1 MATQGGQ
8 TGKIVKLSW
17 IDNPDKSWRE
27 YGEQDPYFGVLT
39 EDRFRKSNLTTEALK
54 DFFASGEAHVAAIL
68 KTLHDHVGSSFQMN
82 DALDFGCGV
91 GRIVIPFASRFANV
105 TGIDISES
113 YRVEA
118 LKNCGDRGIDNVRF
132 LETLSPLLEANVRF
146 DLVHSSIVFNHIPWV
161 RGKGIIAQ
169 MFELLRPG
177 GAMAVQV
184 MVGGGTSAV
193 RRAGKWLRR
202 NFLPANWL
210 MNIVRGR
217 SAFEPLMQGNPYPLE
232 ELLPLL
238 KAAGA
243 GIFCIKL
250 DTTAEGEVF
259 ATLFCTKGSA

>member
-1 MATQGGQ
+1 VVTQRGQ

-118 LKNCGDRGIDNVRF
+118 HKNCKDRGIDNVQF

-146 DLVHSSIVFNHIPWV
+146 DLVHSSIVFNHIPWA
-161 RGKGIIAQ
+161 RGQGIIAQ

-184 MVGGGTSAV
+184 MVGGGASTV

-210 MNIVRGR
+210 MNIIRGR

-259 ATLFCTKGSA
+259 ATLFCTKMPA

>member
-1 MATQGGQ
+1 MATQRVGA
-8 TGKIVKLSW
+8 GKIVKLSW

-27 YGEQDPYFGVLT
+27 YGELDPYFGVLT
-39 EDRFRKSNLTTEALK
+39 EERFRKSNLTTEALEG
-54 DFFASGEAHVAAIL
+54 FFASGESHVAAIL
-68 KTLHDHVGSSFQMN
+68 AMLHDQVAPSLQMS

-91 GRIVIPFASRFANV
+91 GRIVIPFASRFAKV

-118 LKNCGDRGIDNVRF
+118 LKNCRDRGIDNVQLF
-132 LETLSPLLEANVRF
+132 ETLSPLLEANARF
-146 DLVHSSIVFNHIPWV
+146 DLIHSSIVFNHIPWV
-161 RGKGIIAQ
+161 RGKGIIIQ

-184 MVGGGTSAV
+184 MISCGASTG
-193 RRAGKWLRR
+193 RRAGRWIRR

-210 MNIVRGR
+210 VNIARGR
-217 SAFEPLMQGNPYPLE
+217 SAFEPLMQGNPYPLG

-243 GIFCIKL
+243 GIFYIKL
-250 DTTAEGEVF
+250 DTTAAGEVF
-259 ATLFCTKGSA
+259 ATLFCTKASA

>member
-1 MATQGGQ
+1 MATQRGQ
-8 TGKIVKLSW
+8 TSKLARLSW

-68 KTLHDHVGSSFQMN
+68 KTLHDHVASSLQAN

-91 GRIVIPFASRFANV
+91 GRIVIPLASRFANV

-113 YRVEA
+113 YRAEA
-118 LKNCGDRGIDNVRF
+118 LKNCRDRGIDNVRF
-132 LETLSPLLEANVRF
+132 LETLSPLAETKARF
-146 DLVHSSIVFNHIPWV
+146 DLIHSSIVFNHIPWA
-161 RGKGIIAQ
+161 RGKAIIIQ

-184 MVGGGTSAV
+184 MVSGETSAL
-193 RRAGKWLRR
+193 RHAGKWLRR

-210 MNIVRGR
+210 MNIIRGR
-217 SAFEPLMQGNPYPLE
+217 SAFEPLMQGNPYPLG

-243 GIFCIKL
+243 GIFCVKL
-250 DTTAEGEVF
+250 DTTDAGEVF
-259 ATLFCTKGSA
+259 ATLFCTKGSD